1 MRYYISFWFLET
13 VGILCRIFLFSYVF
27 FFSTSPSLECH
38 SGCFLL
44 GKPKHQCLRKK
55 HREAL
60 NTFLSCRGM
69 PVISRTQ
76 LVDVY
81 LRLKSKSQTITSMS
95 YTRANRTCSY
105 TVEFFD
111 SNGKIQFGDVC
122 CYVYLQA
129 TPAAIVNTYKV
140 VPGSIIDYQGFGLTK
155 HISKVLGT
163 NNFMA
168 IKLDQIK
175 QICIKIEIS
184 GNNDIFISRFT
195 NMVERN

>member
-1 MRYYISFWFLET
+1 
-13 VGILCRIFLFSYVF
+13 
-27 FFSTSPSLECH
+27 
-38 SGCFLL
+38 
-44 GKPKHQCLRKK
+44 
-55 HREAL
+55 
-60 NTFLSCRGM
+60 M
-69 PVISRTQ
+69 PVISSTQ
-76 LVDVY
+76 LVDIY
-81 LRLKSKSQTITSMS
+81 LRLKIKAQTITSMS
-95 YTRANRTCSY
+95 YTRANKTCSY

-129 TPAAIVNTYKV
+129 TPVAIVNTYKV
-140 VPGSIIDYQGFGLTK
+140 VPGSIIDYKGFGLTK

-184 GNNDIFISRFT
+184 GNYDIFISRFA

>member
-1 MRYYISFWFLET
+1 M
-13 VGILCRIFLFSYVF
+13 F
-27 FFSTSPSLECH
+27 FFSNSPSLECH
-38 SGCFLL
+38 SGCLLL

-69 PVISRTQ
+69 PVISSTQ

-81 LRLKSKSQTITSMS
+81 LRLKRKAQTITSTS

-122 CYVYLQA
+122 CYVYLQS
-129 TPAAIVNTYKV
+129 TPVAIVNTYKV
-140 VPGSIIDYQGFGLTK
+140 VPGSIIDYKGFGLTK

-168 IKLDQIK
+168 ITLDQIK
-175 QICIKIEIS
+175 RICIKIEIS

>member
-1 MRYYISFWFLET
+1 LER
-13 VGILCRIFLFSYVF
+13 LN
-27 FFSTSPSLECH
+27 SPSLECH
-38 SGCFLL
+38 SGCLLL
-44 GKPKHQCLRKK
+44 GKSKHQCLKKK

-69 PVISRTQ
+69 PVISSTQ
-76 LVDVY
+76 LVEVY
-81 LRLKSKSQTITSMS
+81 LRLKNKAQTITSRS

-111 SNGKIQFGDVC
+111 SNGKIKFGDVC
-122 CYVYLQA
+122 CYVYLHA
-129 TPAAIVNTYKV
+129 TPVAIVNTYKV
-140 VPGSIIDYQGFGLTK
+140 VPGSIIDYKGFCLTK

-163 NNFMA
+163 NNFIA
-168 IKLDQIK
+168 ITLDQIK